1 MEQEFSFRDSLHIF
15 KHRNYAENP
24 NGRDKEQ
31 PQRLPP
37 ERFNTGSE
45 LRRVA
50 VGNEP
55 LLLRGMLQRILK
67 RTPGL
72 QVVQQ
77 PLLWPY
83 QQREGSPGLVN
94 WLILTH
100 TSTPWSRSYAMPTIR
115 ACHPLSILSISP
127 NGRNISVQPRSGNGY
142 AATREYE
149 DISLNMLLSIL
160 RYAPEASQAYAQA
173 RYR

>member
-1 MEQEFSFRDSLHIF
+1 MEQEFSFRNSAHLY
-15 KHRNYAENP
+15 KHRNYADP
-24 NGRDKEQ
+24 SNGRGRDE

-37 ERFNTGSE
+37 EREETGAE

-55 LLLRGMLQRILK
+55 LLLRGMLQRIVT

-83 QQREGSPGLVN
+83 RQQEGSPGSVN

-100 TSTPWSRSYAMPTIR
+100 TSTAWSRSYAMPTIR
-115 ACHPLSILSISP
+115 ACNPLSILSISP
-127 NGRNISVQPRSGNGY
+127 NGRHVLVQPRSGNGY
-142 AATREYE
+142 VATREYE
-149 DISLNMLLSIL
+149 NISLHTLLSIL
-160 RYAPEASQAYAQA
+160 RYAPEASQSYTQA